1 MIILFWILAAALAF
15 AILLAAQMRMLVSIV
30 LRRALAAKFG
40 GNHTDTA
47 YRTAIYD
54 AGRAAPDSEHAHY
67 LSAQYPK
74 PVAHLVLARR
84 VALIAPGLLL
94 ILVLAGR
101 YALGV
106 I

>member
-1 MIILFWILAAALAF
+1 MIIVFWTLAALLAF
-15 AILLAAQMRMLVSIV
+15 AILLAAQMRMLLSIV

-40 GNHTDTA
+40 GEHTDTE

-54 AGRAAPDSEHAHY
+54 AGRTAPDSEHARY
-67 LSAQYPK
+67 LSTEYPN

-94 ILVLAGR
+94 ILVLTAR
-101 YALGV
+101 YGLGV

>member
-1 MIILFWILAAALAF
+1 MIVVFWTLAALLAF
-15 AILLAAQMRMLVSIV
+15 AILLAAQMRMLLSIV

-40 GNHTDTA
+40 GKHTDAA

-54 AGRAAPDSEHAHY
+54 TGRIPPDSPHTLF
-67 LSAQYPK
+67 LSTEYPK
-74 PVAHLVLARR
+74 PIAHLALARR

-94 ILVLAGR
+94 IVFLAARFGF
-101 YALGV
+101 GV

>member
-1 MIILFWILAAALAF
+1 VTILFWTLAALLAF
-15 AILLAAQMRMLVSIV
+15 AILLAAQMRMLLSIA
-30 LRRALAAKFG
+30 LRRALAARFG
-40 GNHTDTA
+40 GKHTAAA

-54 AGRAAPDSEHAHY
+54 AGRTAPDSEYTRY
-67 LSAQYPK
+67 LSTEYPG
-74 PVAHLVLARR
+74 PISHLVLARR

-101 YALGV
+101 YGLGV